1 MDITKLYDIYL
12 KHPVICTDTRAI
24 EPDCLFFA
32 LGGVNFDGN
41 KFAAEALAK
50 GAAYCIVSD
59 NSLSGEKYIK
69 VERTLETLQE
79 LALYHRK
86 HFTIPVIAIT
96 GSNGKTTTK
105 ELVTT
110 VLKCEY
116 KVHATTGNFNN
127 HIGVP
132 LTLLSMPPDIE
143 IAVVEM
149 GANHIGEIKM
159 LCNIAMPTHGLITNI
174 GKAHLEGFGSV
185 EGVRQA
191 KGELFDYLKETNGY
205 AFVNADDLSTFE
217 LGRDIIEKTT
227 YGLKNDHHPA
237 VHFTFEQMDGEEGF
251 ILKDTNSDV
260 TIRSSMFGYYN
271 ASNMLAAYV
280 VGSHFKVR
288 DEMMIGS
295 LSSYTPGANRSEVVN
310 VAGCTVV
317 KDAYNA
323 NPSSMEN
330 ALKAFADRYPKGWVI
345 LGAMKELGEE
355 SVNAHQQ
362 VIDLITTLGFEKVI
376 LIGEEFK
383 AAMQGFDRTPVPDFI
398 LADNVD
404 DIKKTWDWDQCKTKA
419 VLLKGS
425 RSMYLERLLDGFSQ
439 KQT

>member
-12 KHPVICTDTRAI
+12 KHPVICTDTRSI

-32 LGGVNFDGN
+32 LGGANFDGN
-41 KFAAEALAK
+41 KFAAEALEK

-59 NSLSGEKYIK
+59 ITLSGDKYLN
-69 VERTLETLQE
+69 VESTLETLQQ

-105 ELVTT
+105 ELVTA
-110 VLKCEY
+110 VLRCEY

-132 LTLLSMPPDIE
+132 LTLLSMPQDTE
-143 IAVVEM
+143 MAVVEM

-159 LCNIAMPTHGLITNI
+159 LCGIAMPTHGLITNI
-174 GKAHLEGFGSV
+174 GKAHLEGFGSI

-191 KGELFDYLKETNGY
+191 KGELFDYLKESNGY
-205 AFVNADDLSTFE
+205 AFVNADDLATFE

-237 VHFTFEQMDGEEGF
+237 VHFTCEPMDGEEGF
-251 ILKDTNSDV
+251 ILKNTNGDV
-260 TIRSSMFGYYN
+260 VIRSSMFGYYN
-271 ASNMLAAYV
+271 ASNILAAYV
-280 VGSHFKVR
+280 IGSHFNVR
-288 DEMMIGS
+288 EELMIDS
-295 LSSYTPGANRSEVVN
+295 LTSYKPGANRSEVVN
-310 VAGCTVV
+310 VGGCTVV

-323 NPSSMEN
+323 NPSSMEF
-330 ALKAFADRYPKGWVI
+330 ALKAFAERYPTGCVI
-345 LGAMKELGEE
+345 LGAMKELGSE
-355 SVNAHQQ
+355 SVNAHMRI
-362 VIDLITTLGFEKVI
+362 IDLITTLGLKEVI

-383 AAMQGFDRTPVPDFI
+383 VALQAFNTKPVPDFRI
-398 LADNVD
+398 ADNVD
-404 DIKKTWDWDQCKTKA
+404 DIKETWDWGQCNGKA

-425 RSMYLERLLDGFSQ
+425 RSMHLERLLD
-439 KQT
+439 